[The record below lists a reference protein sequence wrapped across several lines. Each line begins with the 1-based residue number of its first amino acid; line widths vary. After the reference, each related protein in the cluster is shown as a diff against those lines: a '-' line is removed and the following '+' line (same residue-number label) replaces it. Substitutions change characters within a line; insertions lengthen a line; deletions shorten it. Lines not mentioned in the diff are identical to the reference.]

1 MVGLTEFFSHPL
13 HVLDLLISIASLTIE
28 AVLVESS
35 GAYCTIDTID
45 AIDTNDYAHWCTV

>member
-35 GAYCTIDTID
+35 GTYCTIDTID
-45 AIDTNDYAHWCTV
+45 AIDTNDYTHWCTV